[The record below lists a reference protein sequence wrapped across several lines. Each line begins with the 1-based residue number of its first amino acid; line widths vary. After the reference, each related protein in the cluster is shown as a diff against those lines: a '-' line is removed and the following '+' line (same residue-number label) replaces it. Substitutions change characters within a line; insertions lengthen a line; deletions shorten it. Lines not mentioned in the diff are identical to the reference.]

1 MPKVPRSLVAL
12 IVIGILFA
20 VIWPKVR
27 IHIFI
32 PMSAGQALIT
42 VGVVALV
49 LFLTIDHLVNR
60 TR

>member
-1 MPKVPRSLVAL
+1 MSLVPRGLIAL
-12 IVIGILFA
+12 IVIGVMFA

-32 PMSAGQALIT
+32 PISGGQALMT
-42 VGVVALV
+42 LGVVALV
-49 LFLTIDHLVNR
+49 LFLAVDHLINR